1 MKDWRFWPYLFP
13 SRKSV
18 ADFAESKS
26 PPPSKEKDERLIGGK
41 RLKSEERD
49 QSDGG
54 ARRNSSENGTS
65 HENVDSN
72 KRGRSDSPDAD
83 EFRDSTAF
91 LKGIYMYKHVGQALM
106 QC

>member
-1 MKDWRFWPYLFP
+1 MFP

-91 LKGIYMYKHVGQALM
+91 LKGIV
-106 QC
+106 QCPLDIATGLRQQG